1 MSSCKVEY
9 IDEKE
14 SLKKSILINVEKE
27 EHKFLSFDIQKI
39 LTDIHTEKASSEF
52 SHKRKLSNKT
62 DKCLHSNIFGK
73 SLKDQKEWGVV
84 SVNNASNSFVYFN
97 GEFDVETLNE
107 SETFL

>member
-1 MSSCKVEY
+1 MEQTIKIDKVLNNSNRKCHRKVEY

-52 SHKRKLSNKT
+52 SHKRKIVK
-62 DKCLHSNIFGK
+62 
-73 SLKDQKEWGVV
+73 
-84 SVNNASNSFVYFN
+84 
-97 GEFDVETLNE
+97 
-107 SETFL
+107 